1 MFSIPKRILTLEGI
15 VAPSLRSMKY
25 ILALAAEGFL
35 VGAGCCA
42 PASIRASMEIVKRT
56 IEQRLANRYM
66 NRSPATLAWAS
77 KLNKLA
83 GNPDIRQSP
92 GRYAIDRL
100 ALSKSVVANQSS
112 ARGMTSGPDIEIRPQ
127 SAY

>member
-1 MFSIPKRILTLEGI
+1 
-15 VAPSLRSMKY
+15 
-25 ILALAAEGFL
+25 
-35 VGAGCCA
+35 
-42 PASIRASMEIVKRT
+42 MEIVKRT

-92 GRYAIDRL
+92 GRYAIGRL
-100 ALSKSVVANQSS
+100 ALSKKRRREPVIR
-112 ARGMTSGPDIEIRPQ
+112 ARHDER
-127 SAY
+127 ARH